1 MKEKKEQ
8 DKFEKEIE
16 ALSLLD
22 LKADYK
28 AQWLERVELVQAWT
42 NRSTEENRK
51 SRNRLA
57 RVWSVYAKVGGN
69 RLYNKWRWSSQKSV

>member
-28 AQWLERVELVQAWT
+28 AQ
-42 NRSTEENRK
+42 
-51 SRNRLA
+51 
-57 RVWSVYAKVGGN
+57 
-69 RLYNKWRWSSQKSV
+69 